1 MQLLLQLLSAIAAVA
16 PDAATLSAA
25 APFTAGVAI
34 SVATITA
41 SAAVAPV
48 AGPIR
53 TTTTTVDVGIGIA
66 PAFSPAC
73 ASTVAVPAT
82 TFLKRT
88 CGVFL
93 PPRQNCFDFNFSFQ
107 KYLWGI
113 KKVFASIFSI
123 KK

>member
-1 MQLLLQLLSAIAAVA
+1 MISVSKQNYFLVQWLLQLVSAIAAVA

-53 TTTTTVDVGIGIA
+53 TTTTVAVAIAIASGI
-66 PAFSPAC
+66 SPAC
-73 ASTVAVPAT
+73 ASTVSVPAT

-88 CGVFL
+88 CGVF
-93 PPRQNCFDFNFSFQ
+93 
-107 KYLWGI
+107 YLRGRI
-113 KKVFASIFSI
+113 V
-123 KK
+123 